1 MNEIFTNILDAAS
14 NAFRHLGNANIGTLL
29 IVAGGIVLL
38 AYLIFRR

>member
-14 NAFRHLGNANIGTLL
+14 SAFRHLGNASIETLL
-29 IVAGGIVLL
+29 IVAAGIVLL

>member
-14 NAFRHLGNANIGTLL
+14 SAFRHLGNASIETML
-29 IVAGGIVLL
+29 IVAGGVVLL